1 MLLPER
7 SPLPRIVPLAL
18 FWLGACL
25 TLCARAALKEGDPF
39 PALDPTELRTIA
51 GAAFPET
58 KGKVILVDFWASW
71 CAPCKASFP
80 MLSRFQQE
88 FGPRGFVVVGIGI
101 DEKVAAAETFVRK
114 LAPTFPT
121 LHDHSQRLVK
131 KVEVPTMPT
140 SFLVGRDGKVKFIHR
155 GFQGD
160 RTEKELRS
168 QIEKLLLEASQ

>member
-1 MLLPER
+1 M
-7 SPLPRIVPLAL
+7 
-18 FWLGACL
+18 
-25 TLCARAALKEGDPF
+25 
-39 PALDPTELRTIA
+39 
-51 GAAFPET
+51 
-58 KGKVILVDFWASW
+58 
-71 CAPCKASFP
+71 
-80 MLSRFQQE
+80 
-88 FGPRGFVVVGIGI
+88 VGIGI

-160 RTEKELRS
+160 RTEKELWS